1 MTANQKAATASRSKT
16 SSRISLFGPPPL
28 LDGNDPKAYVR
39 AANHFRSSLRKY
51 ARRCRLLP

>member
-39 AANHFRSSLRKY
+39 AANHF
-51 ARRCRLLP
+51 